1 MVYHG
6 NSSVEHGCSATR
18 SLRAQKFTWN
28 EDGTPNFGEPIPEG
42 EPVQRPS
49 GENGPLVTRIQGQ
62 HYQVVNGTTDLCLDI
77 ATNPEDNR
85 TRQAACN
92 PNNGQWVLDPVT
104 DGYFRIA
111 NNHDSKFL
119 EVENCSDGDNA
130 RVQQA
135 AWRNN
140 ACQEWSLE
148 PGDGGHSVITN
159 RATGKPLAVAGCSAN
174 ENQSVLQ
181 QGEDSACKQWRL
193 QPMNDVAIISEQSGR
208 VASVTGDDN
217 NVEQHAWTYGDNQKW
232 RFEPTDS
239 GYFELS
245 PTSASD
251 QCLAV
256 TDEAVVP
263 GANLGRVRFQN
274 QPVGTQVP
282 RRRRGESGQSLHHRG
297 G

>member
-1 MVYHG
+1 M
-6 NSSVEHGCSATR
+6 
-18 SLRAQKFTWN
+18 
-28 EDGTPNFGEPIPEG
+28 
-42 EPVQRPS
+42 
-49 GENGPLVTRIQGQ
+49 
-62 HYQVVNGTTDLCLDI
+62 
-77 ATNPEDNR
+77 
-85 TRQAACN
+85 
-92 PNNGQWVLDPVT
+92 
-104 DGYFRIA
+104 
-111 NNHDSKFL
+111 
-119 EVENCSDGDNA
+119 ENCSTGDNA

-181 QGEDSACKQWRL
+181 QSEDSVCKQWRL

-208 VASVTGDDN
+208 VVSVAGDDA
-217 NVEQHAWTYGDNQKW
+217 NVEQHAWTYGGHQKW
-232 RFEPTDS
+232 RFKPTDS

-245 PTSASD
+245 PSSADD

-263 GANLGRVRFQN
+263 GANLEVDECGSKTSQWGIKFLEGGAVSLVNRYTTEVVDVANCGLADGTNLALGPDLENRCQRFHLRAAN
-274 QPVGTQVP
+274 
-282 RRRRGESGQSLHHRG
+282 
-297 G
+297 